1 MPGVGGTFSGV
12 LKDSKRKGWG
22 CGGDENK
29 FYAAPSTS
37 ACDPENASMSSPNK
51 SRSSSLDVLQVS
63 DTFCFPIYLCFI
75 LISCSSVK
83 AEQMLHGFSLVTQGS
98 SPLPASLQV
107 GHQLCISKGKQK
119 CRHLDDLGLIE
130 LVWWKDIF

>member
-1 MPGVGGTFSGV
+1 MSLKTKTQNVRVGGVEET
-12 LKDSKRKGWG
+12 
-22 CGGDENK
+22 DENK

-63 DTFCFPIYLCFI
+63 DTFCFPTYLRLCFI

-83 AEQMLHGFSLVTQGS
+83 AEQILHGFSLVTPFTS
-98 SPLPASLQV
+98 FSASWTV
-107 GHQLCISKGKQK
+107 AMCIKREAKMSTF
-119 CRHLDDLGLIE
+119 R
-130 LVWWKDIF
+130 